1 MNVWSCVC
9 VFFLQSPPS
18 LSPPYLRGIY
28 KKDLLLLFSQ
38 AQVQAKSDLSRVCV
52 SFWYVVV
59 SIMIIIINMDHGP
72 YYVLSPTTLLCR
84 KAFMMWSVVDRRRT
98 PLPSASGGQTSKC
111 HAPACSGHLPV
122 CHRPQTSS
130 ERALAALIISICQ
143 QGWIF

>member
-1 MNVWSCVC
+1 MMNVWSCVC

-84 KAFMMWSVVDRRRT
+84 KAFMMWSVVDRRTNSFAFSVRRT
-98 PLPSASGGQTSKC
+98 DIEKPCTMY
-111 HAPACSGHLPV
+111 CSGYLPV
-122 CHRPQTSS
+122 SHRPQT
-130 ERALAALIISICQ
+130 
-143 QGWIF
+143 